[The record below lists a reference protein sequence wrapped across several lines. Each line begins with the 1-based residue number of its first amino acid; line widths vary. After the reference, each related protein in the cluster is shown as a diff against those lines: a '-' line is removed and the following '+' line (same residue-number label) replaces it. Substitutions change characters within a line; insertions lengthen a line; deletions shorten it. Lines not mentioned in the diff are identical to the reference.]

1 MFSVGWSEVLEQFN
15 FVAVTLQ
22 NGDRDV
28 RTRNSGGFTGEITRM
43 MCPMGKLKA
52 ENILPKGQRPLKIRN
67 GDASVIRRKDSKWSS
82 THDN

>member
-28 RTRNSGGFTGEITRM
+28 RTRNSGGFAGEITRM
-43 MCPMGKLKA
+43 MRPMGKLKA
-52 ENILPKGQRPLKIRN
+52 EDILPKGQRPLKISDC
-67 GDASVIRRKDSKWSS
+67 DAGVICAD
-82 THDN
+82 DFE